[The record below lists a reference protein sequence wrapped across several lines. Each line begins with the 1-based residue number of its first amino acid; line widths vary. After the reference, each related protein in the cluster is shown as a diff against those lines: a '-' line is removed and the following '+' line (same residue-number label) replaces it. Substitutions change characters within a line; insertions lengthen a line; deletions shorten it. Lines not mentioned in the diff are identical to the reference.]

1 MHFSPYLLTE
11 NVLPKRQKMAFLR
24 PLNVKL
30 CWGSMPLDPSCL
42 ERLLHS
48 NFSFRAY
55 TFKISRY
62 CPYRLLMVAI
72 KSVL

>member
-11 NVLPKRQKMAFLR
+11 NVLPKRQTLD
-24 PLNVKL
+24 VKL

-72 KSVL
+72 K

>member
-1 MHFSPYLLTE
+1 
-11 NVLPKRQKMAFLR
+11 
-24 PLNVKL
+24 
-30 CWGSMPLDPSCL
+30 MPLDPSCL

-62 CPYRLLMVAI
+62 CPYWLLMVAI
-72 KSVL
+72 KSGSKKTWTEPSDLITSEIHSDRGQK